1 MEFQV
6 TFFVWKQWTE
16 HMLPSKTDVG
26 LNAAFSM
33 YVTFGK
39 LHNFAEPQFPHVQS
53 EDNTYFI
60 RMS

>member
-1 MEFQV
+1 
-6 TFFVWKQWTE
+6 
-16 HMLPSKTDVG
+16 MLPSKTDVG